1 MTGMSH
7 DLWQQLGI
15 APTTDETAIRRAY
28 AKRLR
33 EVRPDED
40 PAGFQ
45 RLVEARDL
53 ALLWLAQH
61 ETDVQL
67 LESWEP
73 TDAAPAESQGETEV
87 QEAATLPASAPSDRG
102 AIAAGR
108 GEKPEWIAVLD
119 FVDAV
124 LRAPNELG
132 WQRAAER
139 IANLAIEDR
148 AVIQPDLIQRLG
160 RYADNQPKEFGDWG
174 ADSWPFFDLA
184 AQLDAEFRW
193 SEQDRIIHF
202 VLPHGEAERFLSLL
216 SWARNVTD
224 VVLGESMATTADHIP
239 RFSRADVYA
248 FYDSGGDLKGL
259 RAYRM
264 LVGGA
269 RSWPASDPAT
279 DLFFPLW
286 SLRDGRYGAAALG
299 LLGWIGLLLAF
310 VPWRAPW
317 PAQALQ
323 WTDSRA
329 GPVVSILIFTWPMWL
344 AVWITLGSARVRALD
359 RTGNLVE
366 MPLGRALWLN
376 LGRAPPFTSAG
387 LRLDTEA
394 LFFFPFWAFGRGLH
408 VRGIVGLLP
417 WMAIVFHFIIY
428 PAVFATPQP
437 EPGFIGAIALVLM
450 LHMTAGDCGQRWV
463 LYKLVRTAEAAD
475 RAGLS
480 DPAERL
486 PYIRKR
492 GTRDP
497 QVLRKAGRALRVLLV
512 YLLLLVVVGLVLR
525 AMHSLHEGRW

>member
-1 MTGMSH
+1 MRGMTGMSH

-193 SEQDRIIHF
+193 E
-202 VLPHGEAERFLSLL
+202 
-216 SWARNVTD
+216 
-224 VVLGESMATTADHIP
+224 
-239 RFSRADVYA
+239 
-248 FYDSGGDLKGL
+248 
-259 RAYRM
+259 
-264 LVGGA
+264 
-269 RSWPASDPAT
+269 
-279 DLFFPLW
+279 
-286 SLRDGRYGAAALG
+286 
-299 LLGWIGLLLAF
+299 
-310 VPWRAPW
+310 
-317 PAQALQ
+317 
-323 WTDSRA
+323 RA
-329 GPVVSILIFTWPMWL
+329 GP
-344 AVWITLGSARVRALD
+344 D
-359 RTGNLVE
+359 
-366 MPLGRALWLN
+366 
-376 LGRAPPFTSAG
+376 
-387 LRLDTEA
+387 
-394 LFFFPFWAFGRGLH
+394 
-408 VRGIVGLLP
+408 
-417 WMAIVFHFIIY
+417 
-428 PAVFATPQP
+428 
-437 EPGFIGAIALVLM
+437 
-450 LHMTAGDCGQRWV
+450 
-463 LYKLVRTAEAAD
+463 
-475 RAGLS
+475 
-480 DPAERL
+480 
-486 PYIRKR
+486 
-492 GTRDP
+492 
-497 QVLRKAGRALRVLLV
+497 
-512 YLLLLVVVGLVLR
+512 
-525 AMHSLHEGRW
+525 HSLCPSPR